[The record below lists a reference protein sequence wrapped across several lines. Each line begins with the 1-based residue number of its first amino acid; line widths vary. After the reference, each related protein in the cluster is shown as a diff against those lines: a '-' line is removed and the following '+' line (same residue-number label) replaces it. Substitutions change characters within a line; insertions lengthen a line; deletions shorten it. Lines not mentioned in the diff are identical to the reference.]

1 MDTKKVDD
9 IIKKYR
15 EDKKISKDDK
25 EYIYTNYITYINKKE
40 DFDNK
45 EKDLILKHLR
55 NMIVHGSKLL
65 LIDELDNSINDILR
79 TSAEKK
85 ILANNLKRYM
95 DRRKLNVNE
104 LANKLDLPY
113 STVND
118 WVNEVSY
125 PRRDKL
131 RLLANTF
138 NISIKDLTEDHKS
151 LNGSVIVPVLGNI
164 PAGIPIEAIEDI
176 TDYEEIPQSW
186 LTGDKEYFGLKIKGK
201 SMYPN
206 YMTRRYCYL

>member
-15 EDKKISKDDK
+15 EDKTISKDDK

-40 DFDNK
+40 DFDDK

-85 ILANNLKRYM
+85 ILANNLKGYM
-95 DRRKLNVNE
+95 ERRQLNVNE

-131 RLLANTF
+131 RLLADTF
-138 NISIKDLTEDHKS
+138 NISIKDLTEEHKEEKK
-151 LNGSVIVPVLGNI
+151 GAIVPVLGNI
-164 PAGIPIEAIEDI
+164 PA
-176 TDYEEIPQSW
+176 
-186 LTGDKEYFGLKIKGK
+186 
-201 SMYPN
+201 
-206 YMTRRYCYL
+206 RYTY